1 MRSSRSFVLYTHW
14 MIRFR
19 IPLRRLARYYH
30 QAPPQRFDILYF
42 GRDEFSCQVFEE
54 LYSATGSTF
63 ALSLGLMQAARQ
75 MSGRIFSLRLSRIK

>member
-1 MRSSRSFVLYTHW
+1 

-19 IPLRRLARYYH
+19 IPLGRLARQYHH

-42 GRDEFSCQVFEE
+42 GRDEFSCRVFEE